1 MSAAVLLLPLTIL
14 LSPGPARA
22 ADAAASTSAA
32 AGAAG
37 SFADV
42 DRLYL
47 QRQLEGNLERSNAL
61 LEERLRAAPDD
72 SDALWRLGRGLTRLG
87 ERRKAARER
96 LELFER
102 ARLLLEKSIALREP
116 SADAHFWLGLA
127 LGRVGQTRGM
137 LRSLF
142 LVGPIKE
149 NMRRAIALDPGHGG
163 AHHVLGEMLRQLPG
177 FAGGSKKRAVAELE
191 TAVRL
196 SPDWTANYPAL
207 AEAYL
212 DAGERAKAVEAL
224 RRAFAVKTPADPGEH
239 EENLADAREM
249 LTKLGEKP

>member
-1 MSAAVLLLPLTIL
+1 MLRCPVLAAEASAPPVPAV
-14 LSPGPARA
+14 S
-22 ADAAASTSAA
+22 AST
-32 AGAAG
+32 GA
-37 SFADV
+37 FIEV

-61 LEERLRAAPDD
+61 LEERLRSASDD
-72 SDALWRLGRGLTRLG
+72 PDALWRLGRGLTRLA
-87 ERRKAARER
+87 ERRKAPRER

-102 ARLLLEKSIALREP
+102 ARLLLERSLSLREA

-177 FAGGSKKRAVAELE
+177 FAGGSKKRAISELE

-212 DAGERAKAVEAL
+212 DAGERAKAVETL
-224 RRAFAVKTPADPGEH
+224 RRAFAVTAPADPGEH
-239 EENLADAREM
+239 EENLQDARGM
-249 LTKLGEKP
+249 LLKLGEKP